1 MKGVFLFAALF
12 LFMSIISDPSSAEPP
27 ACTELGNMLRAEVR
41 DPSALLSIFDL
52 RGVEKCDLSEEE
64 TMCFQCAG
72 GILYTQRNPKT
83 GAARVGRGC
92 PCKSK

>member
-1 MKGVFLFAALF
+1 MKGAFLLAVLF
-12 LFMSIISDPSSAEPP
+12 LLTSLIPASSSAEPP

-41 DPSALLSIFDL
+41 DPSALLSTFDL
-52 RGVEKCDLSEEE
+52 WGVEKCDLSHEE

-83 GAARVGRGC
+83 GAASVGQGC